1 MNTLLLIILF
11 IPLVEIY
18 LFIQIGGQIGAFNTI
33 LVILLTAVVGV
44 YFARL
49 QGLNTLKSGITQ
61 LYRNQIP
68 IYEMMSGAALAF
80 AALLLIIPGFLT
92 DFIGFLFLI
101 PFTRRMLAGVET
113 SIELDLPFHLAER
126 KERIAFAKAA
136 LDNPTVSPAEGLRQV
151 LEAFNVEAEYG
162 LSLIHI

>member
-11 IPLVEIY
+11 IPLIEIY

-61 LYRNQIP
+61 LYRNQMP
-68 IYEMMSGAALAF
+68 IYEMMSGAALAL
-80 AALLLIIPGFLT
+80 AALLLIIPGFAT
-92 DFIGFLFLI
+92 DLIGFLLI
-101 PFTRRMLAGVET
+101 FPVTRNIFFNYLSKKYTKQKSTNKKAKDDL
-113 SIELDLPFHLAER
+113 IE
-126 KERIAFAKAA
+126 
-136 LDNPTVSPAEGLRQV
+136 G
-151 LEAFNVEAEYG
+151 EYEDKDK
-162 LSLIHI
+162 